1 MGNWSLLNAAL
12 AQRLGE
18 ALLQKKWMLSTAESC
33 TGGLVSA
40 TITEIAGSSAWFDC
54 GFVTYSNNAKMQLL
68 DVSEK
73 ILQSYGAVSEE
84 TAQAM
89 AVGALN
95 HSDANLSVSIT
106 GIAGPTGGSPQK
118 PVGMVCFAW
127 ATRLGVHSSTQY
139 FEGDR
144 HEIRAQAA
152 HYALSGLLTQLGKL

>member
-1 MGNWSLLNAAL
+1 MGNWSLLNSAL

-18 ALLQKKWMLSTAESC
+18 ALLQKGWMLSTAESC
-33 TGGLVSA
+33 TGGLVST

-68 DVSEK
+68 DVTEK

-95 HSDANLSVSIT
+95 HSNANLSVSIT

-127 ATRLGVHSSTQY
+127 ATHLGVHSSTQH
-139 FEGDR
+139 FQGDR
-144 HEIRAQAA
+144 QEIRAQAA